1 MIGALLRDGRR
12 RTPDTVRFRGVGF
25 RRINRNV
32 VLFLGLLC
40 FLIFWS
46 FCGNGIEKAVYD
58 QRFPGY
64 NAYGDVGMKIVV
76 SASSGSGPLVEVL
89 SVSAGSPAARAGLM
103 PGDRIV
109 GIDGRILSSTGM
121 AWQALGNMKPGKT
134 YRWTTHRDGRN
145 RTIHLRLNDRSGP
158 TGVLRDK
165 AFKFSSL
172 STTKQVIITLLFFK
186 LSLVL
191 FYLLY
196 NKVENR
202 TLIVSLFALKFVLIG
217 SFLGVYNPLDAF
229 FAIKFNTLSLLL
241 GMSIITVVLNEAG
254 FFKRI
259 AGRISVYAGGSALRM
274 FISFCLITYFFSLL
288 VNNLTTILVIV
299 PITLKLAA
307 TLNFDPRP
315 LIVGEVISSNLGG
328 ASTMVGDFPN
338 MLISSQAG
346 IGFGQFVI
354 FMMPICLILL
364 GLMLL
369 YFKVKIGM
377 FHLPEFQK
385 PRPPENPS
393 SAETPVSMRAQRRGL
408 FVLGHVVFL
417 FIISNMISLNPS
429 AVALLGGTSLFLFS
443 GIDREKIIRGIGF
456 NDILFFTGLFVVVG
470 GLEASGMLNYISGA
484 LEISSFGQ
492 PWLLCLVLMWSAA
505 FLTAFLNA
513 GPTAALF
520 FPVVM
525 GCALAPDHHIIW
537 WALSL
542 GIMSGSSATVFGAT
556 AGPVSV
562 TLLEKFSAENRM
574 DLPGGNT
581 ITFKQFSGTG
591 VPLMLIFLSVSSVYV
606 TFLCHYL

>member
-1 MIGALLRDGRR
+1 MIGALPRNGRR
-12 RTPDTVRFRGVGF
+12 RIPKAVGF
-25 RRINRNV
+25 RGMDRNC

-40 FLIFWS
+40 FLVFWS
-46 FCGNGIEKAVYD
+46 FWGERIEKTIYN
-58 QRFPGY
+58 QEFPGY
-64 NAYGDVGMKIVV
+64 NAYGDIGMKIVV
-76 SASSGSGPLVEVL
+76 SASSGGGPVVEVL
-89 SVSAGSPAARAGLM
+89 AVSSSSPAARAGLI
-103 PGDRIV
+103 PGDRIM
-109 GIDGRILSSTGM
+109 GIDGRMLSSTDM
-121 AWQALGNMKPGKT
+121 AWQILGNMKPGKT
-134 YRWTTHRDGRN
+134 YQWTIHRNGRN
-145 RTIHLRLNDRSGP
+145 QAIHILLNDRSGA
-158 TGVLRDK
+158 TGILRDK
-165 AFKFSSL
+165 AFKFGSL
-172 STTKQVIITLLFFK
+172 STVKQVIITLLFFK

-202 TLIVSLFALKFVLIG
+202 TLIVGLFALKFVLIG

-254 FFKRI
+254 FFKRV
-259 AGRISVYAGGSALRM
+259 AGRISVYAGGSALRL

-315 LIVGEVISSNLGG
+315 LIVGEVVSSNLGG

-346 IGFGQFVI
+346 IGFGQFII

-369 YFKVKIGM
+369 YFKVKVGL
-377 FHLPEFQK
+377 FHLPAIQK
-385 PRPPENPS
+385 PRPPENLS
-393 SAETPVSMRAQRRGL
+393 SAETRVSRQAQRRGL
-408 FVLGHVVFL
+408 FVLAHVVFL
-417 FIISNMISLNPS
+417 FIISSMISLNPA

-443 GIDREKIIRGIGF
+443 GIKREKIIRGIGF
-456 NDILFFTGLFVVVG
+456 NDIFFFIGLFVVVG
-470 GLEASGMLNYISGA
+470 GLEASGILNYISMA
-484 LEISSFGQ
+484 LEISSLGQ
-492 PWLLCLVLMWSAA
+492 PWLLCLALMWSAA

-520 FPVVM
+520 FPVAM
-525 GCALAPDHHIIW
+525 GFALAPDHHIIW

-542 GIMSGSSATVFGAT
+542 GIMAGSSATVFGAT

-581 ITFKQFSGTG
+581 ITFKQFAGTG

>member
-1 MIGALLRDGRR
+1 MIGLFPRNGRQ
-12 RTPDTVRFRGVGF
+12 RTPGSGRFKGVASRGM
-25 RRINRNV
+25 NRNI

-40 FLIFWS
+40 FLAFWS
-46 FCGNGIEKAVYD
+46 FWGDRIEKAVYD
-58 QRFPGY
+58 QPFPGY
-64 NAYGDVGMKIVV
+64 NAYGDVGIKIVV
-76 SASSGSGPLVEVL
+76 SGSATGVPVVEVL
-89 SVSAGSPAARAGLM
+89 AVSDGTPAARAGLM

-109 GIDGRILSSTGM
+109 GIDGQILSSRDM
-121 AWQALGNMKPGKT
+121 AWQSLGNMKPGKT
-134 YRWTTHRDGRN
+134 YQWTINQKGQIK
-145 RTIHLRLNDRSGP
+145 TIHLHLSNRSGP

-172 STTKQVIITLLFFK
+172 STPKQVIITLLFFK

-196 NKVENR
+196 SKVLNR

-254 FFKRI
+254 FFKRV

-274 FISFCLITYFFSLL
+274 FVSFCLITYFFSLL
-288 VNNLTTILVIV
+288 VNNLTTILVVV

-307 TLNFDPRP
+307 TLKFDPRP
-315 LIVGEVISSNLGG
+315 LIVGEVVSSNLGG

-369 YFKVKIGM
+369 YFKVKIGI
-377 FHLPEFQK
+377 FHLPEIQ
-385 PRPPENPS
+385 PVQPPETPS
-393 SAETPVSMRAQRRGL
+393 STETPVSRRAQRRGL
-408 FVLGHVVFL
+408 FVLGHVIFL
-417 FIISNMISLNPS
+417 FIISSMISLNPS

-456 NDILFFTGLFVVVG
+456 NDIFFFTGLFVVVG
-470 GLEASGMLNYISGA
+470 ALEASGILNYIGMA
-484 LEISSFGQ
+484 LEISALGQ

-525 GCALAPDHHIIW
+525 GCALAPDHHIVW

-542 GIMSGSSATVFGAT
+542 GIMAGSSATIFGAT

-562 TLLEKFSAENRM
+562 TLLEKFSADHRL

-581 ITFKQFSGTG
+581 ITFRQFAGTG
-591 VPLMLIFLSVSSVYV
+591 VPLMLIFLSVSSVYI

>member
-1 MIGALLRDGRR
+1 MIGAFPRNKRKQIPKTRR
-12 RTPDTVRFRGVGF
+12 LKGVD
-25 RRINRNV
+25 RNV
-32 VLFLGLLC
+32 VLFFSLLC
-40 FLIFWS
+40 FLVFWS
-46 FCGNGIEKAVYD
+46 FWGVGLEKAVYN
-58 QRFPGY
+58 QTFPGY
-64 NAYGDVGMKIVV
+64 NAYGDVGMKVVV
-76 SASSGSGPLVEVL
+76 STSVGGKPIVEVL
-89 SVSAGSPAARAGLM
+89 SVSAGSSAAIAGLI

-109 GIDGRILSSTGM
+109 GIDGRILSSTDM
-121 AWQALGNMKPGKT
+121 AWHLLGSMEAGKT
-134 YRWTTHRDGRN
+134 YQWTIYRN
-145 RTIHLRLNDRSGP
+145 GQSRMIHIHLNDRSEP
-158 TGVLRDK
+158 TGVFRDK

-172 STTKQVIITLLFFK
+172 STTKQVIVTLLFFK

-202 TLIVSLFALKFVLIG
+202 TLIVGLFALKFVLIG

-229 FAIKFNTLSLLL
+229 FAVKFNTLSLLL
-241 GMSIITVVLNEAG
+241 GMSIITVVLNESG
-254 FFKRI
+254 FFKRV

-274 FISFCLITYFFSLL
+274 FIGFCLITYFFSLL

-307 TLNFDPRP
+307 TLDFDPRP

-369 YFKVKIGM
+369 YFKVKIGL
-377 FHLPEFQK
+377 FHLPKIQK
-385 PRPPENPS
+385 PLSSESLS
-393 SAETPVSMRAQRRGL
+393 SAEMRVSRRAQRRGL

-417 FIISNMISLNPS
+417 FIISSIISLNPS

-443 GIDREKIIRGIGF
+443 GIDRAKIIRGIGF

-470 GLEASGMLNYISGA
+470 GLEASGMLNYISRA

-492 PWLLCLVLMWSAA
+492 PWLLCLVLMWTAA

-542 GIMSGSSATVFGAT
+542 GIMAGSSATVFGAT
-556 AGPVSV
+556 AGPVSI
-562 TLLEKFSAENRM
+562 TLLERFSAENRM
-574 DLPGGNT
+574 ELPGGNT
-581 ITFKQFSGTG
+581 ITFKQFAGTG